1 MNHRDR
7 CCPILFGTDL
17 PGTSPRYII
26 DEIPEFGVFGD
37 ATEESIWTKAVVSL
51 RWLPPVL
58 AAFLVF
64 ATASYG
70 QWGEPVSPPPIPQ
83 GEARLWFYREAG
95 PYDSQEIPYILMNG
109 TPIGVS
115 YPRGAFYL
123 DVRPGFY
130 HVAVQ
135 QYLSNPEEDANIQ
148 VVPGQQVYLKIVSLR
163 DCIEGGGGTRSP
175 GYSRP
180 CFYVWNVPPQVAQ
193 AAVAQTPFY
202 GGS

>member
-1 MNHRDR
+1 MEV
-7 CCPILFGTDL
+7 PM
-17 PGTSPRYII
+17 
-26 DEIPEFGVFGD
+26 
-37 ATEESIWTKAVVSL
+37 WTRAVVSL
-51 RWLPPVL
+51 RWLLPALAGVTMFAAASWGQPRAPAPV
-58 AAFLVF
+58 
-64 ATASYG
+64 
-70 QWGEPVSPPPIPQ
+70 PPIPQ
-83 GEARLWFYREAG
+83 GEARVWFYRDAG
-95 PYDSQEIPYILMNG
+95 PYDSQQIPYILMNG

-148 VVPGQQVYLKIVSLR
+148 LAPGQQVYLRIVSLT
-163 DCIEGGGGTRSP
+163 DCIAGGGATRSP

-180 CFYVWNVPPQVAQ
+180 CFYVWNIPPQVAQ

-202 GGS
+202 RGS